1 MSHIEFFGPPGAG
14 KSTIYSTLIDSD
26 TFYGGTEEDAV
37 RRWFIRKANRRQR
50 ILYRLLPWFIRQP
63 LDDEFLEYRLG
74 YNALEDF
81 IQEYPEFINKIHYAM
96 NAVSYEP
103 EKVFSLTRRSVERYQ
118 LGISTATDQ
127 EVLCLDE
134 GFIQRALSILWREPS
149 GSFSIDEFLQT
160 LPLPNILIY
169 VTAPPELCLTRQQ
182 ERNSVAVEKRGENI
196 DILTAQKNIQK
207 QCQDF
212 IERISEGFTIVK
224 IKNTGSVKFA
234 IEKIL
239 SELPQTSI
247 K

>member
-14 KSTIYSTLIDSD
+14 KSTIYSTLIDFD
-26 TFYGGTEEDAV
+26 TFYGGTEDDAV

-81 IQEYPEFINKIHYAM
+81 IREHPEFINKIHYAM

-118 LGISTATDQ
+118 LGISTVTDQ

-134 GFIQRALSILWREPS
+134 GFIQRAISILWREPS
-149 GSFSIDEFLQT
+149 GSFSIDKFLQT
-160 LPLPNILIY
+160 LPLPDILIY

-182 ERNSVAVEKRGENI
+182 ERNSVVVAKRGENI
-196 DILTAQKNIQK
+196 DPLTAQKNVHK
-207 QCQDF
+207 LCQD
-212 IERISEGFTIVK
+212 IMERISERVTVVQIE
-224 IKNTGSVKFA
+224 NTGSVEFA
-234 IEKIL
+234 VEKL
-239 SELPQTSI
+239 MSELPQPSI